1 MPLLVTGSVGIDTV
15 ETPHGRAENVLGG
28 SAVYFSLAASLYAPT
43 RLVAVVGED
52 FEHDWFEPLRRR
64 EVNLDG
70 LEVRKGS
77 KTFRWTGKYEG
88 AMNEAQ
94 TLDVALNVLAEQ
106 APPIP
111 DAFQD
116 TKFLF
121 LANTHPALQIEFA
134 DRLKGAQFVMA
145 DTMNLWIETESDHL
159 KKALT
164 KVNGLVLNEGEA
176 QMLTGHKNLIAAGR
190 DILKMGPTV
199 VIVKKGEHGA
209 ICLYGDEIC
218 ALPAYP
224 SDKVIDPTG
233 CGDTFA
239 GALMGY
245 LTMKGN
251 HDMKTMRAAMARGT
265 AAASIVLESF
275 SIESSASA
283 TREAVEARV
292 DQLRDAT
299 HFGE

>member
-1 MPLLVTGSVGIDTV
+1 MPLLVTGSIGIDTV

-28 SAVYFSLAASLYAPT
+28 SAVYFSLAAALYAQT

-52 FEHDWFEPLRRR
+52 FNHDWFEPLRRR
-64 EVNLDG
+64 EVDLNG

-77 KTFRWTGKYEG
+77 KTFRWTGRYEG
-88 AMNEAQ
+88 AMNEAE
-94 TLDVALNVLAEQ
+94 TLDVALNVLAEN

-111 DAFQD
+111 DSFQD
-116 TKFLF
+116 TRYLF

-134 DRLKGAQFVMA
+134 DRLKNAQFVMA
-145 DTMNLWIETESDHL
+145 DTMNLWIKSEHEL
-159 KKALT
+159 LLKALT
-164 KVNGLVLNEGEA
+164 KVDGLVLNEGEA
-176 QMLTGHKNLIAAGR
+176 QLLTDTDNLVRAGR
-190 DILKMGPTV
+190 DILKMGPSV

-218 ALPAYP
+218 TMPAFP
-224 SDKVIDPTG
+224 TEKVIDPTG

-245 LTMKGN
+245 LTMKGK
-251 HDMKTMRAAMARGT
+251 HDMDTMRAAMARGT

-275 SIESSASA
+275 SINASAEA

-292 DQLRDAT
+292 KTLRSAME
-299 HFGE
+299 FA